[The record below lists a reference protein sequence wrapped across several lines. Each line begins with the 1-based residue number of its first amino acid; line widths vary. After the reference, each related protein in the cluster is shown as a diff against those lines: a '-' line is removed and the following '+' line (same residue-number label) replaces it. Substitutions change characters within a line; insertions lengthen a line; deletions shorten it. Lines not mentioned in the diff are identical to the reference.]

1 MPSTN
6 RNAKP
11 PIAVGDRFGRLTVL
25 CDSGE
30 RKNGYIV
37 WKCRCDCGNE
47 ILVDKRTL
55 ERGTVLDCGC
65 TAKVNPRQKDITGK
79 RFGKLTALY
88 CTDARSAYGDT
99 VWHCICDCGR
109 EIDVRLHQLQSGYRK
124 SCGCLSHP
132 KVKELVGKRFGRLIV
147 IEYAGKKDGVHR
159 WRCRCDC
166 GNEVVVSQSHLQS
179 GKTKSCGCMRADVYV
194 KNMKLVGGTSIVALE
209 TSKNRLRST
218 NTSGCT
224 GVYWSSSCGRWYA
237 RIGFCG
243 KSYYL
248 GSYKYKE
255 DAIKARKSGEEVHD
269 NFIEWYYNEYLPSEN
284 NKSQPEK

>member
-1 MPSTN
+1 MPSAN
-6 RNAKP
+6 RKVNP
-11 PIAVGDRFGRLTVL
+11 PISEGSRFGRLTVL

-30 RKNGYIV
+30 RKNGYKV

-55 ERGTVLDCGC
+55 ERGTVSDCGC
-65 TAKVNPRQKDITGK
+65 VAKVNPYQRDITGM

-109 EIDVRLHQLQSGYRK
+109 ETDVRLHQLQAGYCK

-132 KVKELVGKRFGRLIV
+132 GLKDFVGKRFGRLTV
-147 IEYAGKKDGVHR
+147 IEYAGKQNGMNYWK
-159 WRCRCDC
+159 CRCDC
-166 GNEVVVSQSHLQS
+166 GNEVKVGQTRLQS
-179 GKTKSCGCMRADVYV
+179 GKTKSCGCLRTDAYTR
-194 KNMKLVGGTSIVALE
+194 NIKLVGGTSVAALE
-209 TSKNRLRST
+209 ASQHQLRST
-218 NTSGCT
+218 NTSGYT
-224 GVYWSSSCGRWYA
+224 GVYWNNSCGKWYA

-248 GSYKYKE
+248 GSYKDKD
-255 DAIKARKSGEEVHD
+255 DAIKARKSGEEVHE
-269 NFIEWYYNEYLPSEN
+269 NFIDWYYNEYLPTEKN
-284 NKSQPEK
+284 NQQPDK